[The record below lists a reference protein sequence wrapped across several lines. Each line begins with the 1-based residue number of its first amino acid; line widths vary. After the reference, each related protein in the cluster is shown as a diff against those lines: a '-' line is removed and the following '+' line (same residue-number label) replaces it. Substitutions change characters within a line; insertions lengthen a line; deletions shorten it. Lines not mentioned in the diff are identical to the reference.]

1 MINVLCLFLSYYYLN
16 LQDLLLKF
24 GRYMYLYF
32 IKAYVEGHIVSY
44 RGLVMKAPKLKT
56 AEIPNYIHQC

>member
-56 AEIPNYIHQC
+56 AKIPNYIH

>member
-1 MINVLCLFLSYYYLN
+1 
-16 LQDLLLKF
+16 
-24 GRYMYLYF
+24 MYLYF

-56 AEIPNYIHQC
+56 VEIPNYIPNVENIYFTTYNIKT